1 VANLL
6 TDHLYYARAM
16 QFEID
21 RDAAYRALTVEQV
34 NAAIRKHLDPGQLS
48 VFVAGDFK

>member
-1 VANLL
+1 MLL
-6 TDHLYYARAM
+6 

-21 RDAAYRALTVEQV
+21 RDAAYQALTAAQV
-34 NAAIRKHLDPGQLS
+34 NAAIRKYLKPKGLR